1 VSDQEQIPTWAIELI
16 KQVERLN
23 EKIPTHVEWVERN
36 LKDHESRIRTLEQF
50 RWMLLGMVGLAGLLG
65 AVVTKLLG
73 I

>member
-1 VSDQEQIPTWAIELI
+1 MDQEQIPAWAIELI

-36 LKDHESRIRTLEQF
+36 LKDHENRIRILEQF
-50 RWMLLGMVGLAGLLG
+50 RWMVVGMVGLSGIIG
-65 AVVTKLLG
+65 AFIGKWLG

>member
-1 VSDQEQIPTWAIELI
+1 MSDQEQIPAWAIELI

-36 LKDHESRIRTLEQF
+36 LKDHENRIRLLEQF
-50 RWMLLGMVGLAGLLG
+50 RWMVVGMVGLSGVIG
-65 AVVTKLLG
+65 AFIGKWLG

>member
-1 VSDQEQIPTWAIELI
+1 MSDQEQIPTWAIELI

-65 AVVTKLLG
+65 AVITKLLG
-73 I
+73 L